1 MGTKYPQYMIFGRLI
16 KFKLNL
22 WKYGSWNPISLYLG
36 TSFPEKLAT
45 NLISNYFLIVFSQTQ
60 LKFKK
65 CTFWHLTQKSTFI
78 KNLKNLRAP
87 IHLATL
93 STLTIE
99 FLKFLQK
106 LAPSNFFYCQ
116 KLSKLEKNTFLYI
129 QNSAS

>member
-1 MGTKYPQYMIFGRLI
+1 MGTKYPQFMIFRLLI
-16 KFKLNL
+16 KFELNL
-22 WKYGSWNPISLYLG
+22 WKYGYMNPSSMYLS
-36 TSFPEKLAT
+36 TSFPQKLAT
-45 NLISNYFLIVFSQTQ
+45 NLISNNFLITFSQTQ
-60 LKFKK
+60 LKHKK

-87 IHLATL
+87 IHLAYL

-99 FLKFLQK
+99 FLKFFQK

>member
-1 MGTKYPQYMIFGRLI
+1 MGTKYPQYMIFERLI